1 MVNLLTQGAKYVL
14 VILMA
19 LHAMKCF
26 TVFRKKYDY
35 DRGSVYTTQNVLMF
49 MIHFICYFIIYMNTR
64 DAGIIVFYLAQVVLF
79 AATLIVYGIFYRR
92 ASRLLINNMCFLM
105 MIGFM
110 MLTRL
115 DNPDAPA
122 MKQFFIAVAA
132 IIISL
137 FIPVIVEKAAFL
149 KKLGIAYG
157 ILGMMM
163 IMSVLIPGIGQQK
176 YGATG
181 WIQIGPIGLQP
192 SELAKIVFVFFIAAM
207 FYKKPDFKKIVIVTI
222 CAAAYVLVLVG
233 TKDLGA
239 ALIFFCVYLVMLYV
253 ASGQARYIFLG
264 FGGFAAAA
272 VAAYKLFT
280 HVQTRVYAWMH
291 PWGDMQNRTYQISQA
306 LFAIGTGGWF
316 GLGLYNGIPDKI
328 PVGASDF
335 IFAAIIEEMGA
346 LFGVCLLLIYISC
359 FIMFIN
365 ISLQITDTFY
375 KLLSIG
381 LSVSYG
387 VQIILCVGG
396 VVKFI
401 PHTGVTLPLISYG
414 GSSILATI
422 LVFAVIQ
429 GLYLLKQREVYGI
442 EKKTRRNA

>member
-1 MVNLLTQGAKYVL
+1 
-14 VILMA
+14 
-19 LHAMKCF
+19 
-26 TVFRKKYDY
+26 
-35 DRGSVYTTQNVLMF
+35 
-49 MIHFICYFIIYMNTR
+49 MI
-64 DAGIIVFYLAQVVLF
+64 
-79 AATLIVYGIFYRR
+79 
-92 ASRLLINNMCFLM
+92 
-105 MIGFM
+105 
-110 MLTRL
+110 
-115 DNPDAPA
+115 
-122 MKQFFIAVAA
+122 
-132 IIISL
+132 
-137 FIPVIVEKAAFL
+137 
-149 KKLGIAYG
+149 
-157 ILGMMM
+157 
-163 IMSVLIPGIGQQK
+163 
-176 YGATG
+176 
-181 WIQIGPIGLQP
+181 
-192 SELAKIVFVFFIAAM
+192 
-207 FYKKPDFKKIVIVTI
+207 
-222 CAAAYVLVLVG
+222 
-233 TKDLGA
+233 
-239 ALIFFCVYLVMLYV
+239 
-253 ASGQARYIFLG
+253 
-264 FGGFAAAA
+264 
-272 VAAYKLFT
+272 AYKLFT

-306 LFAIGTGGWF
+306 LFAIGTG

-381 LSVSYG
+381 LSVAYG